1 MVLLKHVGIPK
12 ACFVLLVQA
21 CSLVSL
27 PPLASRCHSCSQHRR
42 SSCSRVSSGRAR
54 VVDIQQRL
62 VFGISSDVLCVL
74 FLSVLCLFQAC
85 DLQGSF
91 CMRCLIRHEQL
102 SFDRDTW
109 HDVVSTLFFY
119 KIATA
124 LATLSCLVRHRVRV
138 SLILLRQP
146 HSSTGDKITPLS
158 DPCGVTLCVFACV
171 LWRRCRQACSG
182 MSLAEHMFHS
192 GCVVCSCAVY
202 SLRLLA

>member
-21 CSLVSL
+21 CRLVSL

-85 DLQGSF
+85 DLQGSI
-91 CMRCLIRHEQL
+91 CMRSLIRHEQP
-102 SFDRDTW
+102 SFDRDTL
-109 HDVVSTLFFY
+109 HDVVSTFFY
-119 KIATA
+119 KNATA
-124 LATLSCLVRHRVRV
+124 LATLPCLVRHRVRV

-158 DPCGVTLCVFACV
+158 DPCGVTCILSQKP
-171 LWRRCRQACSG
+171 LRQAKCDVTPTSHG
-182 MSLAEHMFHS
+182 AKQNVSQV
-192 GCVVCSCAVY
+192 G
-202 SLRLLA
+202 LRVGNLY